1 MGSSP
6 WDKQE
11 QKVLEDGLRYY
22 PHERHSNMLIY
33 IRIAASLPKKT
44 VRDVA
49 HHLRHMQV
57 GRGVFFV
64 YRMRL
69 CCGRYPYKCVLFVF
83 VCECFADEDTPTDR
97 TSHIIPPGGGLI
109 VAHNQARVELFCFT
123 AIYGTSIFIRAC
135 LVFSRPLLTMSKE
148 EKCAVQ
154 DPKLVATTIASS
166 HAPSAWS

>member
-1 MGSSP
+1 MILRPLTELQVGSSP

-57 GRGVFFV
+57 
-64 YRMRL
+64 
-69 CCGRYPYKCVLFVF
+69 
-83 VCECFADEDTPTDR
+83 
-97 TSHIIPPGGGLI
+97 
-109 VAHNQARVELFCFT
+109 
-123 AIYGTSIFIRAC
+123 
-135 LVFSRPLLTMSKE
+135 
-148 EKCAVQ
+148 
-154 DPKLVATTIASS
+154 
-166 HAPSAWS
+166 